1 MERSDENAPFSLYK
15 KRAFYGSFETV
26 QKPLFCGMSW
36 TLTLTDAYFAYY
48 KCKGELCSP
57 AKNNVIDTLKGAIKG
72 SFSFNMPF
80 PMNSGRQKSA
90 GIQPP
95 KTAPGQDLK
104 R

>member
-1 MERSDENAPFSLYK
+1 MAPLKLYK
-15 KRAFYGSFETV
+15 NLCFVGCRGRC
-26 QKPLFCGMSW
+26 PLQMPILRITNVGANCV
-36 TLTLTDAYFAYY
+36 
-48 KCKGELCSP
+48 SP
-57 AKNNVIDTLKGAIKG
+57 AKNYVIDTLKGAIKG

-95 KTAPGQDLK
+95 KTASGQDLK

>member
-1 MERSDENAPFSLYK
+1 CTKTSVLWVVVDAVPYRC
-15 KRAFYGSFETV
+15 
-26 QKPLFCGMSW
+26 LFCVLQMYGR
-36 TLTLTDAYFAYY
+36 TVFAR
-48 KCKGELCSP
+48 K
-57 AKNNVIDTLKGAIKG
+57 KNMFIDTLKRAIKG

-95 KTAPGQDLK
+95 KTASGQDLK